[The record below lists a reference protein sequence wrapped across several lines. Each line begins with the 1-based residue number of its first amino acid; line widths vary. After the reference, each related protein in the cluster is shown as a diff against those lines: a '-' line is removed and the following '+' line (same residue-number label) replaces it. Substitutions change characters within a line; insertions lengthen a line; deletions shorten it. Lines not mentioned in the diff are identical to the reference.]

1 MTDRTIDPRQE
12 PWLNLPRMTKALL
25 VANVV
30 VHGLR
35 LLLPERVDD
44 ELVGLLAFV
53 PARYGWGAWTTWPAL
68 LSPLTYQFL
77 HGSLTHLG
85 VNMLALVAFGSGV
98 EQRLGAWRY
107 LVFYLVCGVAAAFTQ
122 FAADPGGMELLV
134 GASGALSGLFGA
146 VLRFRL
152 PRRGLWLIIAVWLV
166 VNIATGQADLAGAP
180 VAWIAHLGGF
190 AAGLLLFPLFDR
202 RGP

>member
-1 MTDRTIDPRQE
+1 MTDRTTDPRHE

-25 VANVV
+25 VVNVV
-30 VHGLR
+30 VHGVR
-35 LLLPERVDD
+35 LLLPERIDD
-44 ELVGLLAFV
+44 DLVGLLAFV
-53 PARYGWGAWTTWPAL
+53 PARYEGGAFSTWPAL

-77 HGSLTHLG
+77 HGNLTHLG

-98 EQRLGAWRY
+98 EQRLGPWRY
-107 LVFYLVCGVAAAFTQ
+107 LVFYLICGIAAAFTQ
-122 FAADPGGMELLV
+122 LVADPGGGELLV

-152 PRRGLWLIIAVWLV
+152 PRRGLWLIVAVWLV
-166 VNIATGQADLAGAP
+166 VNVVTGQADMAGAP

-190 AAGLLLFPLFDR
+190 VAGLLLFPLFDR
-202 RGP
+202 RRM